1 MASLDGETEPRIA
14 GTTGLG
20 ALYAR
25 TGHLPE
31 DVSSAFALQGQLDV
45 LMQPRLFE
53 VAGQG
58 DEAEGGLAVTRCQ
71 MAEVP
76 TSGYMKMMKEP
87 TEKKKRDKK
96 LPLPLAG

>member
-1 MASLDGETEPRIA
+1 VE

-20 ALYAR
+20 ALDAR

-31 DVSSAFALQGQLDV
+31 DVSSAFALQGQLAARSDAAST
-45 LMQPRLFE
+45 FE

-71 MAEVP
+71 MAHVP
-76 TSGYMKMMKEP
+76 T
-87 TEKKKRDKK
+87 
-96 LPLPLAG
+96 